1 MDDFE
6 RRLKMLPLAG
16 PTEGMKRRIFGDRPG
31 PLVFWR
37 RQKRG
42 WFVEVFRRRIPLGW
56 AAAFALLAGIAGMFG
71 SQFLGL
77 KAPPPQHAVHVQII
91 SAASDRN
98 IFDFTEPAADFMQGD
113 MTGRIEPPKEI

>member
-31 PLVFWR
+31 RL
-37 RQKRG
+37 

-71 SQFLGL
+71 SQFLSP
-77 KAPPPQHAVHVQII
+77 KAAPPQRAVHVQII

>member
-31 PLVFWR
+31 RL
-37 RQKRG
+37 

-56 AAAFALLAGIAGMFG
+56 AAAFALLTGIAGMFG
-71 SQFLGL
+71 SQPWKTRAAPLL
-77 KAPPPQHAVHVQII
+77 KPVVHVQII
-91 SAASDRN
+91 KSPSDRN
-98 IFDFTEPAADFMQGD
+98 LFDFTEPAADWMPGELSVNVQA
-113 MTGRIEPPKEI
+113 PKEI